1 MPSEVLS
8 SPRFVDTERLL
19 IRHLS
24 EQADHKASIKRRVVK
39 QYMAKRLFIGG
50 IPYRMTDE
58 ELQQLLSQ
66 AGAVES
72 VTIVTDRMTGRS
84 KGFAFADM
92 ANDEDAK
99 KAIELLNGKDV
110 DGRKIVVNEARPRE
124 ERPSFDR
131 GGAGGGGSRF
141 GGGDRRRGGPR
152 HS

>member
-1 MPSEVLS
+1 
-8 SPRFVDTERLL
+8 
-19 IRHLS
+19 
-24 EQADHKASIKRRVVK
+24 
-39 QYMAKRLFIGG
+39 MAKRLFIGG

-58 ELQQLLSQ
+58 ELQQLLSE

-141 GGGDRRRGGPR
+141 GGDRRRGGPR